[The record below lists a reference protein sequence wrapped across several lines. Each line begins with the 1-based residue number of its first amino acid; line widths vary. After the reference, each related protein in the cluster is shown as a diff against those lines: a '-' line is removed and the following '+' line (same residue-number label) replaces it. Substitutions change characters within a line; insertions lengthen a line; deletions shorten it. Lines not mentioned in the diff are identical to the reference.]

1 MKYNLADLNDPNSLT
16 KCRHPEDN
24 ITIADRSV
32 IFLNGIDTIIFT
44 FYTKN
49 SIEKIFLSSVCYHN
63 KLYIK
68 LISLKML
75 DRKDLSFFFSGIL
88 KA

>member
-16 KCRHPEDN
+16 QCRHPKDN
-24 ITIADRSV
+24 ITIANRSF

-49 SIEKIFLSSVCYHN
+49 SIEKIFLSRVCYCN

-75 DRKDLSFFFSGIL
+75 DRKDLSFFF
-88 KA
+88 